1 MRRDLVVE
9 YKHPIRPLVLGAS
22 RRPFADGSSYADITW
37 TEDLRSDGEPWW
49 AHARCNDGS
58 GGLVEVFFSG
68 ELNDI
73 ARAKRLCLSCSALI
87 PCLEGA
93 LERCEPWGVWGGQL
107 FLDGKIVATKRRR
120 GRPPKVPRPGDQL
133 PEVPLPEHLHA
144 EPVAGGT
151 AAEPSLRP
159 HGETLGQTSS
169 TQQPRQ
175 PRREF
180 PRLASGPVR
189 WASTPAPPTTRVR
202 SQPARSTPDQQQ
214 RPRLRRDG
222 VTSSTPSGMPRGRT
236 ST

>member
-1 MRRDLVVE
+1 MRRDLIVE

-120 GRPPKVPRPGDQL
+120 GRPPKVARPGDQL

-144 EPVAGGT
+144 VPVAG
-151 AAEPSLRP
+151 APPRNRPSGP
-159 HGETLGQTSS
+159 TGETPGANVVHATA
-169 TQQPRQ
+169 TPAAGRV
-175 PRREF
+175 PEAGERT
-180 PRLASGPVR
+180 
-189 WASTPAPPTTRVR
+189 WAAGVTPAPPTTRVR

-222 VTSSTPSGMPRGRT
+222 VTSSTPSGMRRGRT